1 MKAIPAVLAALALA
15 FAASVA
21 SAAGT
26 TSAVVHKPSADV
38 HGAAD
43 LKSPTVATLKRNASV
58 DVTGQQGLWFKVA
71 LPAGQAGF
79 MRVNDVRMASAA
91 KGPPASTL
99 GALFGGKAGS
109 GRTTETAGVRGLDE
123 STLKAAGFDG
133 AQLAKMESYRATPD
147 AAAAFARNQHWA
159 AAKVAYPD
167 ELQPGARGGATQAE
181 KRGGLAVARGLLGGL
196 LGGVG
201 SDAVE
206 MADASMGKSE
216 DEMAAEELELGPQ
229 IAGRILGA
237 APLWDDPDAQRRVN
251 LIGRWMA
258 SQTSRPDLPWTFGV
272 IDSGEVNAFAAPGGY
287 VLVTRGLY
295 QLLADDAEVAAVLGH
310 EIGHVVQR
318 DHYNVI
324 RKQMMSGTGIDIAAS
339 HVNVGGGLAG
349 SLVKDYMREHG
360 AAVMATS
367 LDRGAEYHADHASA
381 IYLARSG
388 SSPLALY
395 GVLQKMSAVGT
406 KSPEVAQLY
415 RTHPPLDQRM
425 DRLDRDPIAMKQ

>member
-1 MKAIPAVLAALALA
+1 MSGRRLLSLIL
-15 FAASVA
+15 A
-21 SAAGT
+21 SALTGLAGAQEAPRLPDIGS
-26 TSAVVHKPSADV
+26 SAGSAATPAEMREY
-38 HGAAD
+38 GASMLRELRSYNLVFD
-43 LKSPTVATLKRNASV
+43 DPLVSDYLDSLGYRLVAHSE
-58 DVTGQQGLWFKVA
+58 G
-71 LPAGQAGF
+71 AGQPF
-79 MRVNDVRMASAA
+79 TFFVVRSND
-91 KGPPASTL
+91 
-99 GALFGGKAGS
+99 
-109 GRTTETAGVRGLDE
+109 
-123 STLKAAGFDG
+123 
-133 AQLAKMESYRATPD
+133 
-147 AAAAFARNQHWA
+147 
-159 AAKVAYPD
+159 
-167 ELQPGARGGATQAE
+167 
-181 KRGGLAVARGLLGGL
+181 
-196 LGGVG
+196 
-201 SDAVE
+201 
-206 MADASMGKSE
+206 
-216 DEMAAEELELGPQ
+216 
-229 IAGRILGA
+229 I
-237 APLWDDPDAQRRVN
+237 
-251 LIGRWMA
+251 
-258 SQTSRPDLPWTFGV
+258 
-272 IDSGEVNAFAAPGGY
+272 NAFAAPGGY

-295 QLLADDAEVAAVLGH
+295 QLLADDSEVAAVLGH